1 MQIINPINYENW
13 DSMLVDL
20 PGATIF
26 HTSAWARTLS
36 ESYQYTPTYFTLFD
50 GGKIAALIPFMDVNS
65 WLTGHRGISLPFT
78 DYCYPISS
86 TEIDFSGMFES
97 IVAHGKKS
105 GWKYLELRGGSTSFL
120 DPRSS
125 NLGSPTNST
134 NQPINQF
141 NGCCCSNQLNQSNQC
156 NCSVPSSPSTFHL
169 PPSTS
174 FHGHILDLSPGEKTV
189 YSNLRDSTR
198 RNIKKAISEGVGVK
212 VLNSLEAIKEFYK
225 LNCITRKE
233 HGLPPQPF
241 HFFKK
246 IYEHIVSKNLGF
258 VALAYY
264 KHKAIA
270 GNVYFHFGDKAVYKY
285 GASDKQYQ
293 HLRANNLLMWE
304 AIKWYCEN
312 GFTILCLG
320 RTDLDH
326 HGLRQFKTGW
336 GTVEHTI
343 NYYKYDLTRN
353 AFVSNNHKVSK
364 FSHTVFSKMPISALQ
379 LIGSFLYRHVG

>member
-1 MQIINPINYENW
+1 MQIINPINYPNW

-20 PGATIF
+20 PGATFF
-26 HTSAWARTLS
+26 HTSAWARVLS

-78 DYCYPISS
+78 DYCDPIIGA
-86 TEIDFSGMFES
+86 EIDSSGMFES

-105 GWKYLELRGGSTSFL
+105 GWKHIEFRVSY
-120 DPRSS
+120 S
-125 NLGSPTNST
+125 NQLNQST

-141 NGCCCSNQLNQSNQC
+141 NGCCCSNLEPHSL
-156 NCSVPSSPSTFHL
+156 PLAPFTFPL

-174 FHGHILDLSPGEKTV
+174 FYGHILDLSPGEKTV

-241 HFFKK
+241 HFFNK

-264 KHKAIA
+264 KDKAIA

-312 GFTILCLG
+312 GFTTLCLG

-336 GTVEHTI
+336 GTMESPVRYHRFELRKAT
-343 NYYKYDLTRN
+343 
-353 AFVSNNHKVSK
+353 FVSGIPDSHLTYGNIFRNLPIPILK
-364 FSHTVFSKMPISALQ
+364 FL
-379 LIGSFLYRHVG
+379 GSVLYRHIA

>member
-1 MQIINPINYENW
+1 VQIINPINYENW
-13 DSMLVDL
+13 DSMLVNL
-20 PGATIF
+20 PGATFF
-26 HTSAWARTLS
+26 HTSAWARVLS

-65 WLTGHRGISLPFT
+65 WLTGHRGVSLSFT
-78 DYCYPISS
+78 DYCDPIISA
-86 TEIDFSGMFES
+86 EIDPSGMFES

-105 GWKYLELRGGSTSFL
+105 GWKYIELRFSDS
-120 DPRSS
+120 
-125 NLGSPTNST
+125 
-134 NQPINQF
+134 NQF
-141 NGCCCSNQLNQSNQC
+141 NQLNQC
-156 NCSVPSSPSTFHL
+156 NRSVPSSPFPFPLS
-169 PPSTS
+169 PSTS
-174 FHGHILDLSPGEKTV
+174 FYGHILDLSPGEKDV

-233 HGLPPQPF
+233 HGLPPQPYY
-241 HFFKK
+241 FFKK

-264 KHKAIA
+264 KDKAIA

-312 GFTILCLG
+312 GFTTLCLG

-336 GTVEHTI
+336 GTGETQI
-343 NYYKYDLTRN
+343 SYYRYDLSEN
-353 AFVSNNHKVSK
+353 LFVKGNHGATPIYSRILGILPIFLLKV
-364 FSHTVFSKMPISALQ
+364 
-379 LIGSFLYRHVG
+379 IGSVLYRHVG